1 MIGYYAAICPSS
13 DLVLHHAVSRAPL
26 RRMQDAADR
35 LRTHGHLL
43 VRRLAPHHR
52 PLVRV
57 EALKIALMD
66 AVPELGLA
74 DEETRHVVH
83 LMWLELEVD
92 TIARHFSRLQQA
104 LEDVLKHIPG
114 DKLQI
119 VHANDDVGKNDAEGE
134 VGGEEVGVDAK
145 SNGTPKVAPAAA

>member
-1 MIGYYAAICPSS
+1 
-13 DLVLHHAVSRAPL
+13 
-26 RRMQDAADR
+26 MQDAADR

-43 VRRLAPHHR
+43 VQRLAPHHR

-57 EALKIALMD
+57 EALKIALLD

-92 TIARHFSRLQQA
+92 TISRHFSRLQRA
-104 LEDVLKHIPG
+104 LEDVLEHVPG
-114 DKLQI
+114 DRLEI
-119 VHANDDVGKNDAEGE
+119 VHQEDDVGVKQVNGKAE
-134 VGGEEVGVDAK
+134 
-145 SNGTPKVAPAAA
+145 APAAA